1 METCHGIESSPL
13 GLQFFLNLIKWEGE
27 AVFWGKFH
35 IGGDLMK
42 KFFPLEK
49 VHARPIFP
57 VLKGIIV
64 SRVHLI
70 VGGKT
75 MQRECVLQHQSS

>member
-1 METCHGIESSPL
+1 
-13 GLQFFLNLIKWEGE
+13 
-27 AVFWGKFH
+27 
-35 IGGDLMK
+35 MK

-75 MQRECVLQHQSS
+75 MQRDCVFYNISLHDDRDKPAQDDAYA